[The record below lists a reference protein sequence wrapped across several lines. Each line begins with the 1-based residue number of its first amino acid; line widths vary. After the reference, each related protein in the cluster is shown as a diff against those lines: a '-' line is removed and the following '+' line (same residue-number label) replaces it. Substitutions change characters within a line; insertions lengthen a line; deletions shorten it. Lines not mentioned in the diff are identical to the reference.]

1 MSIKNPLFTMTIDLT
16 TYRADALKDTLD
28 RIRALVHGHDQT
40 GADEIKAKIKVVSD
54 SEEAIEEIRN
64 QLEIYLRHN
73 KTLIDGKVNRQEPLI
88 RPRDET
94 DTPMDAIEGFAQ
106 KYGATVEFVSSD
118 REPR

>member
-1 MSIKNPLFTMTIDLT
+1 MSIKNPLYTMTIDLV

-28 RIRALVHGHDQT
+28 HIRALVHGHDQT

-54 SEEAIEEIRN
+54 SEDSIEEIRT

-73 KTLIDGKVNRQEPLI
+73 KLLIDGKVNRQEPLI

-94 DTPMDAIEGFAQ
+94 ETPMDTIEGFAE
-106 KYGATVEFVSSD
+106 KYGAKVEFVSSD